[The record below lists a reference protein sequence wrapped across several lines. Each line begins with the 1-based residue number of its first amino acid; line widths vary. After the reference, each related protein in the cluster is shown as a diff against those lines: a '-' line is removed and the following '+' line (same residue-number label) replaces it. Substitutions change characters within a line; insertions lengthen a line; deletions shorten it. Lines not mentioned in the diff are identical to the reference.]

1 MTRITKRLRL
11 PNVTAYIVAGI
22 LMGPYCLNLIPIGL
36 IERMD
41 FIADIAL
48 AFIAFSTGEFFRF
61 STLKKSGVKVLLIT
75 FLEACLASIAVFIAT
90 HYVLGLDMVFSV
102 VLAAL
107 ASAKAPASTM
117 MTIRQTHAKGD
128 FVDTLLQ
135 VVALDD
141 VVGLVAYSI
150 AISIALASMTGNFQ
164 AQNVLRPIIMN
175 LFAFALGGVF
185 GLILKFLLHKRSTD
199 NRLIV
204 SIALLFAFCGIC
216 ALMGVSSLLGCMSMS
231 MIYINISDDER
242 LFKQLNY
249 FSPPLLL
256 LFFVR
261 SGLNFDLGAIF
272 SSSNHIGSASLL
284 AVGVVYFVTRIQR
297 RLLGLPAC
305 RKEQKSSQQPWAGFN
320 STGGRCHWT
329 GRDGSPHLGRCNG
342 RRAGNNYPCLQ
353 RLVRTNRTC
362 LRKIVAVPVGVV
374 FQQVG

>member
-1 MTRITKRLRL
+1 MTTPLIEKLNITSSVSIVIISISLMLFGGFAMTRITKRLKL
-11 PNVTAYIVAGI
+11 PNVT
-22 LMGPYCLNLIPIGL
+22 MGPYCLNLIPIGL

-48 AFIAFSTGEFFRF
+48 AFTAFSTGEFFRF

-107 ASAKAPASTM
+107 ASATAPASTM

-150 AISIALASMTGNFQ
+150 AISIALVSMTGNFQ
-164 AQNVLRPIIMN
+164 AQNVLRPIMMN

-199 NRLIV
+199 NRLIY
-204 SIALLFAFCGIC
+204 LLRC
-216 ALMGVSSLLGCMSMS
+216 SLHSA
-231 MIYINISDDER
+231 E
-242 LFKQLNY
+242 
-249 FSPPLLL
+249 
-256 LFFVR
+256 FVR
-261 SGLNFDLGAIF
+261 
-272 SSSNHIGSASLL
+272 
-284 AVGVVYFVTRIQR
+284 
-297 RLLGLPAC
+297 
-305 RKEQKSSQQPWAGFN
+305 
-320 STGGRCHWT
+320 
-329 GRDGSPHLGRCNG
+329 
-342 RRAGNNYPCLQ
+342 
-353 RLVRTNRTC
+353 
-362 LRKIVAVPVGVV
+362 
-374 FQQVG
+374 

>member
-1 MTRITKRLRL
+1 M
-11 PNVTAYIVAGI
+11 
-22 LMGPYCLNLIPIGL
+22 
-36 IERMD
+36 
-41 FIADIAL
+41 
-48 AFIAFSTGEFFRF
+48 
-61 STLKKSGVKVLLIT
+61 
-75 FLEACLASIAVFIAT
+75 AS
-90 HYVLGLDMVFSV
+90 L
-102 VLAAL
+102 
-107 ASAKAPASTM
+107 
-117 MTIRQTHAKGD
+117 GD

-272 SSSNHIGSASLL
+272 SSSNHIGS
-284 AVGVVYFVTRIQR
+284 VDT
-297 RLLGLPAC
+297 
-305 RKEQKSSQQPWAGFN
+305 
-320 STGGRCHWT
+320 
-329 GRDGSPHLGRCNG
+329 
-342 RRAGNNYPCLQ
+342 
-353 RLVRTNRTC
+353 
-362 LRKIVAVPVGVV
+362 
-374 FQQVG
+374 

>member
-1 MTRITKRLRL
+1 
-11 PNVTAYIVAGI
+11 
-22 LMGPYCLNLIPIGL
+22 
-36 IERMD
+36 MD

-107 ASAKAPASTM
+107 ASATAPASTM

-164 AQNVLRPIIMN
+164 AQNVLRPIMMN

-199 NRLIV
+199 NRLIY
-204 SIALLFAFCGIC
+204 LLRC
-216 ALMGVSSLLGCMSMS
+216 SLHSA
-231 MIYINISDDER
+231 E
-242 LFKQLNY
+242 
-249 FSPPLLL
+249 
-256 LFFVR
+256 FVR
-261 SGLNFDLGAIF
+261 
-272 SSSNHIGSASLL
+272 
-284 AVGVVYFVTRIQR
+284 
-297 RLLGLPAC
+297 
-305 RKEQKSSQQPWAGFN
+305 
-320 STGGRCHWT
+320 
-329 GRDGSPHLGRCNG
+329 
-342 RRAGNNYPCLQ
+342 
-353 RLVRTNRTC
+353 
-362 LRKIVAVPVGVV
+362 
-374 FQQVG
+374 

>member
-1 MTRITKRLRL
+1 
-11 PNVTAYIVAGI
+11 
-22 LMGPYCLNLIPIGL
+22 
-36 IERMD
+36 MD

-107 ASAKAPASTM
+107 ASATAPASTM

-216 ALMGVSSLLGCMSMS
+216 GADGRFVATGLYVHVDDLHQYLLTTKGFLSSELL
-231 MIYINISDDER
+231 
-242 LFKQLNY
+242 Q
-249 FSPPLLL
+249 P
-256 LFFVR
+256 
-261 SGLNFDLGAIF
+261 
-272 SSSNHIGSASLL
+272 SAAL
-284 AVGVVYFVTRIQR
+284 AVLCAVW
-297 RLLGLPAC
+297 
-305 RKEQKSSQQPWAGFN
+305 SQ
-320 STGGRCHWT
+320 
-329 GRDGSPHLGRCNG
+329 L
-342 RRAGNNYPCLQ
+342 
-353 RLVRTNRTC
+353 
-362 LRKIVAVPVGVV
+362 
-374 FQQVG
+374 

>member
-107 ASAKAPASTM
+107 ASATAPASTM

-164 AQNVLRPIIMN
+164 AQKC
-175 LFAFALGGVF
+175 AA
-185 GLILKFLLHKRSTD
+185 SD
-199 NRLIV
+199 NNEPVRV
-204 SIALLFAFCGIC
+204 C
-216 ALMGVSSLLGCMSMS
+216 AGRRIWFDFEVSSSQAINRQS
-231 MIYINISDDER
+231 PNRIYCAALCILRNLCADGRFVATGLYVHVDD
-242 LFKQLNY
+242 LHQYL
-249 FSPPLLL
+249 
-256 LFFVR
+256 
-261 SGLNFDLGAIF
+261 
-272 SSSNHIGSASLL
+272 
-284 AVGVVYFVTRIQR
+284 R
-297 RLLGLPAC
+297 R
-305 RKEQKSSQQPWAGFN
+305 RKAF
-320 STGGRCHWT
+320 
-329 GRDGSPHLGRCNG
+329 
-342 RRAGNNYPCLQ
+342 
-353 RLVRTNRTC
+353 
-362 LRKIVAVPVGVV
+362 
-374 FQQVG
+374 